1 MFFKSVRARQSRR
14 VMHGV
19 REENGSIVS
28 KPEEMVRV
36 TTDHF
41 QGLFKE
47 REIDVEQGN
56 VFLEH
61 LSRRLPEDIRDV
73 MRPRSH

>member
-1 MFFKSVRARQSRR
+1 MALEKKMVSV
-14 VMHGV
+14 
-19 REENGSIVS
+19 VS

-41 QGLFKE
+41 RSLFKE

-56 VFLEH
+56 EFLEH
-61 LSRRLPEDIRDV
+61 LSRRLPEDIRGPDLT
-73 MRPRSH
+73 RRG